1 MHELRRI
8 FRHSGLADGVKGPL
22 PLREWFDRAYANLL
36 KGYRSQYVYKNA
48 IANQLLLRRHS
59 MRESALLTEFNA
71 GVSKADAVL
80 INGTS
85 TVYEIKSE
93 FDSTQRLESQ
103 LRSYGEIFD
112 RIYVCTHASQ
122 VKHIEPILPPHVG
135 LILLSSRYSL
145 EEVREAQ
152 SNKRRVVPEMIFHS
166 LRRAEYCSIVQKRFG
181 ALPSSPPAEISLA
194 CHALFSTLAPEVAHD
209 DMVEVLRARQGATRP
224 GLVEFIKGLPASLRA
239 AALYADLTTRHQ
251 DALTRLLD
259 KAVNFA

>member
-1 MHELRRI
+1 MRELGRI
-8 FRHSGLADGVKGPL
+8 FRHSGLPNGVKGPL
-22 PLREWFDRAYANLL
+22 RLREWFDRAYAKLL
-36 KGYRSQYVYKNA
+36 KDYRSQYVYKNA

-59 MRESALLTEFNA
+59 MREAALLTEFNA

-103 LRSYGEIFD
+103 LRSYGQIFD

-122 VKHIEPILPPHVG
+122 LKHIEPLLPQHVG
-135 LILLSSRYSL
+135 LIILSGRYSL
-145 EEVREAQ
+145 EEVRQAR
-152 SNKRRVVPEMIFHS
+152 SNKLRVVPEMIFHS
-166 LRRAEYCSIVQKRFG
+166 LRRAEYCSIVRKRFG
-181 ALPSSPPAEISLA
+181 ALPPSAPAEISLA

-209 DMVEVLRARQGATRP
+209 DMVEVLRARQGATRS
-224 GLVEFIKGLPASLRA
+224 GLEGFIKGLPASLRA
-239 AALYADLTTRHQ
+239 AALYADLNARHQ

-259 KAVNFA
+259 KRVSFA

>member
-1 MHELRRI
+1 MHELRFI
-8 FRHSGLADGVKGPL
+8 FRHSGLADGVKGSL
-22 PLREWFDRAYANLL
+22 PLREWFDRAYATLL
-36 KGYRSQYVYKNA
+36 KEYRSQYVYKNA

-59 MRESALLTEFNA
+59 MREAALLTEFNA

-93 FDSTQRLESQ
+93 FDSTRRLESQ

-122 VKHIEPILPPHVG
+122 VKRIEPILPPHVG
-135 LILLSSRYSL
+135 LILLSSRSSL
-145 EEVREAQ
+145 KEVREAQ
-152 SNKRRVVPEMIFHS
+152 SNKRRVVPAMIFHS
-166 LRRAEYCSIVQKRFG
+166 LRRSEYCSIVQKRFG
-181 ALPSSPPAEISLA
+181 ELPASAPAEISLA

-209 DMVEVLRARQGATRP
+209 DMVEALRARQGATRP
-224 GLVEFIKGLPASLRA
+224 ELVRFIKRLPASLRA
-239 AALYADLTTRHQ
+239 AALYADLSARHQ

-259 KAVNFA
+259 KAVKFA

>member
-8 FRHSGLADGVKGPL
+8 FRRSGLADGVKGPL

-36 KGYRSQYVYKNA
+36 KEYRSQYVYKNA

-59 MRESALLTEFNA
+59 MREAALLTEFNA
-71 GVSKADAVL
+71 GISKADAVL

-93 FDSTQRLESQ
+93 FDSTRRLESQ

-112 RIYVCTHASQ
+112 RIYVCTHSSQ

-145 EEVREAQ
+145 KEVREAQ

-166 LRRAEYCSIVQKRFG
+166 LRRPEYCSIVQKRFG
-181 ALPSSPPAEISLA
+181 ALPASAPAEISLA

-209 DMVEVLRARQGATRP
+209 DMVEVLRARQGATRSE
-224 GLVEFIKGLPASLRA
+224 LVGFIKRLPASLRA
-239 AALYADLTTRHQ
+239 AALYADLTARHQ
-251 DALTRLLD
+251 DALTSLLD